1 MKNLAL
7 FDVFDF
13 LTKFAKKV
21 FIIHRREEF
30 RASQIMLERA
40 RSNTKIEFILNS
52 EITQINNPKENKV
65 TDILIK
71 NNKNGESKS
80 MSTDAVFIAIG
91 HIPNTSLFKDFLN
104 LNENGYI
111 LTDEGT
117 KTNIPCVFACGDVQ
131 DWEYRQAITAAGS
144 GCMAAI
150 DTERYLSNLEIM
162 IEILKNEK
170 FLIVYDLNNDEEFSL
185 SDNIPDDFIVVTTK
199 RIIKRTQ
206 SSFKWDYKILL
217 ISEIKDI
224 KISKG
229 INLSKIT
236 IALIGLIAYF
246 PLMNLLENNILNAIL
261 ALSSVGFGIIILINQ
276 LLFAS
281 NINLIL
287 NSSNKISITFP
298 HKNAFYEKLLE
309 EISK

>member
-1 MKNLAL
+1 
-7 FDVFDF
+7 
-13 LTKFAKKV
+13 
-21 FIIHRREEF
+21 
-30 RASQIMLERA
+30 
-40 RSNTKIEFILNS
+40 
-52 EITQINNPKENKV
+52 
-65 TDILIK
+65 
-71 NNKNGESKS
+71 
-80 MSTDAVFIAIG
+80 
-91 HIPNTSLFKDFLN
+91 
-104 LNENGYI
+104 
-111 LTDEGT
+111 
-117 KTNIPCVFACGDVQ
+117 
-131 DWEYRQAITAAGS
+131 
-144 GCMAAI
+144 
-150 DTERYLSNLEIM
+150 M

-170 FLIVYDLNNDEEFSL
+170 FLIGYNLNNDEEFS
-185 SDNIPDDFIVVTTK
+185 SPDNISEDFIVITTK

-217 ISEIKDI
+217 ISEIRSI

-229 INLSKIT
+229 INLSKI
-236 IALIGLIAYF
+236 ALSLMGLIAYF

-276 LLFAS
+276 LLFAT

>member
-1 MKNLAL
+1 
-7 FDVFDF
+7 
-13 LTKFAKKV
+13 
-21 FIIHRREEF
+21 
-30 RASQIMLERA
+30 
-40 RSNTKIEFILNS
+40 
-52 EITQINNPKENKV
+52 
-65 TDILIK
+65 
-71 NNKNGESKS
+71 
-80 MSTDAVFIAIG
+80 
-91 HIPNTSLFKDFLN
+91 
-104 LNENGYI
+104 
-111 LTDEGT
+111 
-117 KTNIPCVFACGDVQ
+117 
-131 DWEYRQAITAAGS
+131 
-144 GCMAAI
+144 
-150 DTERYLSNLEIM
+150 M

-170 FLIVYDLNNDEEFSL
+170 FLIGYDLNNDEEFSL

>member
-1 MKNLAL
+1 
-7 FDVFDF
+7 
-13 LTKFAKKV
+13 
-21 FIIHRREEF
+21 
-30 RASQIMLERA
+30 
-40 RSNTKIEFILNS
+40 
-52 EITQINNPKENKV
+52 
-65 TDILIK
+65 
-71 NNKNGESKS
+71 
-80 MSTDAVFIAIG
+80 
-91 HIPNTSLFKDFLN
+91 
-104 LNENGYI
+104 
-111 LTDEGT
+111 
-117 KTNIPCVFACGDVQ
+117 
-131 DWEYRQAITAAGS
+131 
-144 GCMAAI
+144 
-150 DTERYLSNLEIM
+150 M

-170 FLIVYDLNNDEEFSL
+170 FLIGYDLNNDEEFSL
-185 SDNIPDDFIVVTTK
+185 SDNTPDDFIVVTTK

-224 KISKG
+224 TISKG

>member
-1 MKNLAL
+1 
-7 FDVFDF
+7 
-13 LTKFAKKV
+13 
-21 FIIHRREEF
+21 
-30 RASQIMLERA
+30 
-40 RSNTKIEFILNS
+40 
-52 EITQINNPKENKV
+52 
-65 TDILIK
+65 
-71 NNKNGESKS
+71 
-80 MSTDAVFIAIG
+80 
-91 HIPNTSLFKDFLN
+91 
-104 LNENGYI
+104 
-111 LTDEGT
+111 
-117 KTNIPCVFACGDVQ
+117 
-131 DWEYRQAITAAGS
+131 
-144 GCMAAI
+144 
-150 DTERYLSNLEIM
+150 M

-170 FLIVYDLNNDEEFSL
+170 FLIGYNLNNDEEFS
-185 SDNIPDDFIVVTTK
+185 SPDNISEDFIVITTK

-309 EISK
+309 EVSK

>member
-1 MKNLAL
+1 
-7 FDVFDF
+7 
-13 LTKFAKKV
+13 
-21 FIIHRREEF
+21 
-30 RASQIMLERA
+30 
-40 RSNTKIEFILNS
+40 
-52 EITQINNPKENKV
+52 
-65 TDILIK
+65 
-71 NNKNGESKS
+71 
-80 MSTDAVFIAIG
+80 
-91 HIPNTSLFKDFLN
+91 
-104 LNENGYI
+104 
-111 LTDEGT
+111 
-117 KTNIPCVFACGDVQ
+117 
-131 DWEYRQAITAAGS
+131 
-144 GCMAAI
+144 
-150 DTERYLSNLEIM
+150 M

-170 FLIVYDLNNDEEFSL
+170 FLIGYDLNNDEEFSL

-246 PLMNLLENNILNAIL
+246 PLMNLLENNILNTIL

-298 HKNAFYEKLLE
+298 HKNALYEKLLE